1 MVPQKGNVVL
11 KGHLDVPAE
20 KLEAVRA
27 ALPEHIA
34 LTRAEAGCIRFEVRF
49 SETQPDRLLVSEIFE
64 NQTAFDAHQQRAGH
78 SSWASVSQGIERH
91 YTTEL
96 ID

>member
-64 NQTAFDAHQQRAGH
+64 NQTAFDCAMLQKGQK
-78 SSWASVSQGIERH
+78 SSYIIKV
-91 YTTEL
+91 
-96 ID
+96 